1 MNNWFKVYIVDI
13 IPSISV
19 AVYTLGVVYNLSYFS
34 SYGVNVLHFI
44 TLSELLIAIVEPL
57 IIISLSSLFV
67 FMAIS
72 YYGSYMS
79 DFWEALRKRDK
90 SDRDGGLPVENLADS
105 YVNLLLRNKF
115 LRTHI
120 YPLHKKMVSNN
131 APKKNANNNNV
142 KYVLFVV
149 SLIVCVGLVL
159 AYDSQSF
166 IPNYTGMA
174 KATIAL
180 SLLTIVY
187 LLLFIPRN
195 LWSNKSDSVSKN
207 YASMEIASS
216 VFFFYLT
223 AVVVFYKAGKETA
236 QYNESHDEITFVFK
250 TSGGQQF
257 DNESYI
263 YIEQLNEDVFL
274 CERSTKDVVI
284 LNKENIESTKI
295 NFNKKKSG
303 SLFEEFRQ
311 QENI

>member
-1 MNNWFKVYIVDI
+1 MKNWFKVYIVDVR
-13 IPSISV
+13 PCISV
-19 AVYTLGVVYNLSYFS
+19 AIYILGVVYNLSYFS
-34 SYGVNVLHFI
+34 SYGVNVLHYI

-57 IIISLSSLFV
+57 IIISLVSLFV
-67 FMAIS
+67 FIAAS
-72 YYGSYMS
+72 YYGNYMS
-79 DFWEALRKRDK
+79 DFLEALRKRDK
-90 SDRDGGLPVENLADS
+90 SEKDGGLPVENLADS

-120 YPLHKKMVSNN
+120 YPLHKKMVSDS
-131 APKKNANNNNV
+131 APKRNTNKSL
-142 KYVLFVV
+142 KYALFVV
-149 SLIVCVGLVL
+149 SLAACIGLVL

-180 SLLTIVY
+180 SLLTTVY

-195 LWSNKSDSVSKN
+195 LWSNKDDVVFKN

-236 QYNESHDEITFVFK
+236 LYNETHDEITFVLK

-295 NFNKKKSG
+295 NFNKKKCA
-303 SLFEEFRQ
+303 SLFDEFRQ